1 MFIIIIILLKELVSI
16 EDKIIDKFIS
26 GDLANNEQEF

>member
-1 MFIIIIILLKELVSI
+1 MFIIIIILSKRIYSYK

-26 GDLANNEQEF
+26 GDLANNEQN